1 MIAFDAVFHDGRTAD
16 AIPVRVVA
24 EDGGLAVCDGAIT
37 GRIPREGVVVDAPI
51 PGVPRSLRFA
61 DGSSLETSDHAAVAA
76 LWPTQ
81 SWVARMAWA
90 LESRW
95 AAVVASLATTAALG
109 WFIVAVA
116 LPNVAD
122 PVARRISPQ
131 VDEFLGKQALA
142 TLDRAF
148 LHRSEI
154 HPWEQEVV
162 REKFAA
168 LVAGEPRADHYSLQF
183 RHFGRPNAFALPDGT
198 IVVTDEM
205 VRAVVSDD
213 ELRAVFAHE
222 IGHVHERHA
231 VRLLLQQSGLA
242 VLLAAVAGDA
252 VGVTYLALAL
262 PSMLLH
268 SSYSREFEMEA
279 DDYAFALLK
288 RKGVSPQV
296 FADMLRRL
304 EASEPQAPR
313 SDRLA
318 RYLSSHPA
326 TEERIRRAEDAAR

>member
-24 EDGGLAVCDGAIT
+24 EGGSLAMSDGTIT
-37 GRIPREGVVVDAPI
+37 GRIPPEGLVVDAPI

-61 DGSSLETSDHAAVAA
+61 DGSSLETSDDAAVRT
-76 LWPTQ
+76 LWPTRN
-81 SWVARMAWA
+81 WIARMAWA

-109 WFIVAVA
+109 WLIVAVA
-116 LPNVAD
+116 LPSVAE
-122 PVARRISPQ
+122 PVARRISPN
-131 VDEFLGKQALA
+131 VDDFVGKQTLA
-142 TLDRAF
+142 TLDRTF
-148 LHRSEI
+148 LRRSEI
-154 HPWEQEVV
+154 PPREQEVV

-168 LVAGEPRADHYSLQF
+168 LLAGEPRASHYSLQF

-231 VRLLLQQSGLA
+231 VRLLLQRSGLA

-318 RYLSSHPA
+318 RYLSSLPPPV
-326 TEERIRRAEDAAR
+326 ERIRSPGALPR